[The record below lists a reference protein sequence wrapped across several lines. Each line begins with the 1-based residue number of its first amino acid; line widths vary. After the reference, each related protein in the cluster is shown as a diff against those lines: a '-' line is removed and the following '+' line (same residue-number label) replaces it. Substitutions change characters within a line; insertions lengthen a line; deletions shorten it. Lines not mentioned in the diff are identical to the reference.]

1 MKKIITIVIIVLL
14 AVGFGYF
21 LFKISPQKTG
31 NNPSLGDL
39 NLSQVKDIKE
49 PRPVEAGDYILG
61 NPAAA
66 NTLVV
71 YEDFECPACANFS
84 PIVLQVP
91 SQLKDTKVIFRHYPL
106 PQHTLAVPAAYAA
119 EAAGLQG
126 QFWKYYEQL
135 YIRQNEWNNL
145 TDPTQ
150 KFVDIASQVGGI
162 NIDQFK
168 NDMLGKKGKS
178 KIEKDI
184 TEAMGLKIGGTPTI
198 YFNNKLLEL
207 GAIDKIKQQA
217 EKLYK

>member
-1 MKKIITIVIIVLL
+1 MKKIITIIIIVLL

-31 NNPSLGDL
+31 SNPGLSDL
-39 NLSQVKDIKE
+39 NLPPAKDIQE
-49 PRPVEAGDYILG
+49 PRPVELGDYILG
-61 NPAAA
+61 NPSAV

-84 PIVLQVP
+84 PIILQIP
-91 SQLKDTKVIFRHYPL
+91 SQLKDTKVVFRHYPL
-106 PQHTLAVPAAYAA
+106 PQHTLAVPAAFAA
-119 EAAGLQG
+119 EAAGFQG

-135 YIRQNEWNNL
+135 YVRQNEWNNL

-150 KFVDIASQVGGI
+150 KFVDIALQVGGI
-162 NIDQFK
+162 NTDQFK
-168 NDMLGKKGKS
+168 NDMLAKKGKA
-178 KIEKDI
+178 KIEADI
-184 TEAMGLKIGGTPTI
+184 TEATGLKISGTPTI

-207 GAIDKIKQQA
+207 GVIDKIKQQA

>member
-1 MKKIITIVIIVLL
+1 M
-14 AVGFGYF
+14 
-21 LFKISPQKTG
+21 
-31 NNPSLGDL
+31 
-39 NLSQVKDIKE
+39 
-49 PRPVEAGDYILG
+49 
-61 NPAAA
+61 
-66 NTLVV
+66 
-71 YEDFECPACANFS
+71 
-84 PIVLQVP
+84 
-91 SQLKDTKVIFRHYPL
+91 
-106 PQHTLAVPAAYAA
+106 
-119 EAAGLQG
+119 
-126 QFWKYYEQL
+126 FWKYYEQL

-150 KFVDIASQVGGI
+150 KFIDIASQVGGI